1 MPDLTDQ
8 NVVNEEDELD
18 EELDDEDV
26 EVSWKNVDLLAFAD
40 APTLRFFAENKFTYE
55 EKIKFL
61 EKQAEE
67 RLLERKK
74 FKEELQK
81 LGLTLNR

>member
-8 NVVNEEDELD
+8 NVVNEDD
-18 EELDDEDV
+18 ELDDEDV

-40 APTLRFFAENKFTYE
+40 VPTLRFFEENNFTYE

-61 EKQAEE
+61 EKHAEE
-67 RLLERKK
+67 VGLERKK
-74 FKEELQK
+74 IKEELQK
-81 LGLTLNR
+81 LGIILNW